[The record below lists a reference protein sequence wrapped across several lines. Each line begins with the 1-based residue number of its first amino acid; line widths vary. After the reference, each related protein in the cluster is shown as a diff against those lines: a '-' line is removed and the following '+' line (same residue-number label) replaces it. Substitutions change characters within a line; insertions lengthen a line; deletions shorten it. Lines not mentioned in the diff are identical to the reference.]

1 MSGRAKTTGGILHVP
16 VMMDIQALTRQD
28 FSGLTKEQK
37 KKAIKQLK
45 LVMQMVDSKGK
56 VPLGSDITYIPEKKI
71 ACIDMTSFYEYDE
84 HPEGKADICYFVDMF
99 TDGYTT
105 DKHGSIETSE
115 EEEILATAE
124 YEDADDM
131 QRKYDIDRCL
141 ECAKRNVKKLQDM
154 IETVERA
161 KAQGATRF
169 AAIDFN
175 DYDGACDED
184 DD

>member
-1 MSGRAKTTGGILHVP
+1 MSGRAKKDDGILRVP

-37 KKAIKQLK
+37 KMAIKQLK
-45 LVMQMVDSKGK
+45 LVMQMVDPKGK

-71 ACIDMTSFYEYDE
+71 ACIDLTSYYEYSG
-84 HPEGKADICYFVDMF
+84 HPEGEADLCNFIDMF

-105 DKHGSIETSE
+105 DENGPIETSE
-115 EEEILATAE
+115 EDKILATGD
-124 YEDADDM
+124 YEGDDEC
-131 QRKYDIDRCL
+131 RRRFDIDRCL
-141 ECAKRNVKKLQDM
+141 ECARRNVKKLQDM

-161 KAQGATRF
+161 KAQGATRL

-175 DYDGACDED
+175 DYDGNCDED

>member
-1 MSGRAKTTGGILHVP
+1 MSGRVKKDDGILRVP

-37 KKAIKQLK
+37 KEAIEQLK
-45 LVMQMVDSKGK
+45 LVMQMVDPKGK
-56 VPLGSDITYIPEKKI
+56 VPMGSDIVYIPEKKI

-84 HPEGKADICYFVDMF
+84 HPEGEADICYFVDMF

-115 EEEILATAE
+115 EDEILATDC
-124 YEDADDM
+124 YEDDDDM

-141 ECAKRNVKKLQDM
+141 ECARWNAKKLQDM
-154 IETVERA
+154 IEAVEHA

-175 DYDGACDED
+175 DYDGDVTED

>member
-1 MSGRAKTTGGILHVP
+1 MSDRAKTAGGILRVP

-45 LVMQMVDSKGK
+45 LVMQMVDPKGK

-71 ACIDMTSFYEYDE
+71 ACIDLTSYYETDE
-84 HPEGKADICYFVDMF
+84 HPEGEANLVDFVDMF
-99 TDGYTT
+99 TDSYTT
-105 DKHGSIETSE
+105 HEHGYLETTTE
-115 EEEILATAE
+115 EEVLVTGDCEG
-124 YEDADDM
+124 DDVCR
-131 QRKYDIDRCL
+131 RKFDIDRCL
-141 ECAKRNVKKLQDM
+141 ECAKRNAKKLQDM

-175 DYDGACDED
+175 GYDGDRYED

>member
-1 MSGRAKTTGGILHVP
+1 MSGRAKKDDGILRVP
-16 VMMDIQALTRQD
+16 VMMDIQALTHQD

-37 KKAIKQLK
+37 KMAIKQLK
-45 LVMQMVDSKGK
+45 LVMQMVDPKGK

-71 ACIDMTSFYEYDE
+71 ACIDLTASYETDE
-84 HPEGKADICYFVDMF
+84 HPEGEADLVDFVDMF

-105 DKHGSIETSE
+105 NELGYLETAS
-115 EEEILATAE
+115 EEEILATGG
-124 YEDADDM
+124 YEDDDN
-131 QRKYDIDRCL
+131 RSRFDIGRCL
-141 ECAKRNVKKLQDM
+141 ECARRNAKKLQDM
-154 IETVERA
+154 IESVERA

-175 DYDGACDED
+175 DYDGDRDED

>member
-1 MSGRAKTTGGILHVP
+1 MSGRAKTAGGILQVP

-45 LVMQMVDSKGK
+45 LVMQMVDPKGK

-71 ACIDMTSFYEYDE
+71 ACIDLTASYETDE
-84 HPEGKADICYFVDMF
+84 HPEGEADLVDFVDMF

-105 DKHGSIETSE
+105 NELGYLETAS
-115 EEEILATAE
+115 EEEILATGG
-124 YEDADDM
+124 YEDDDN
-131 QRKYDIDRCL
+131 RSRFDIGRCL
-141 ECAKRNVKKLQDM
+141 ECARRNAKKLQDM
-154 IETVERA
+154 IESVERA

-175 DYDGACDED
+175 DYDGDLDED

>member
-1 MSGRAKTTGGILHVP
+1 MSGRAKTSGGILQVP

-45 LVMQMVDSKGK
+45 LVMQMVDPKGR
-56 VPLGSDITYIPEKKI
+56 VPRGSDITYIPEKKI
-71 ACIDMTSFYEYDE
+71 ACIDLTASYETDE
-84 HPEGKADICYFVDMF
+84 HPEGEADLVDFVDMF

-105 DKHGSIETSE
+105 YEYGYLVTSS
-115 EEEILATAE
+115 EEEILATGD
-124 YEDADDM
+124 YEGDDECL
-131 QRKYDIDRCL
+131 RRFDIDRCL
-141 ECAKRNVKKLQDM
+141 ECARRNVKKLQDM

-175 DYDGACDED
+175 GYDGACDED

>member
-1 MSGRAKTTGGILHVP
+1 MSGRAKKDGGILHVP

-45 LVMQMVDSKGK
+45 LVMQMVDPKGK

-71 ACIDMTSFYEYDE
+71 ACIDLTASYETDE
-84 HPEGKADICYFVDMF
+84 HPEGEADLVDFVDMF

-105 DKHGSIETSE
+105 HEHGYLETTSE
-115 EEEILATAE
+115 EDILVAGDCE
-124 YEDADDM
+124 GDDECL
-131 QRKYDIDRCL
+131 RRFDIDRCL
-141 ECAKRNVKKLQDM
+141 ECAKRNAKKLQDM
-154 IETVERA
+154 IETVELA

-175 DYDGACDED
+175 DYDGDCDED

>member
-1 MSGRAKTTGGILHVP
+1 MSGRAKKDDGILRVP

-45 LVMQMVDSKGK
+45 LVMQMVDPKGK

-71 ACIDMTSFYEYDE
+71 ACIDLTSYYETDE
-84 HPEGKADICYFVDMF
+84 HPEGEADLVDFVDMF
-99 TDGYTT
+99 TGGYT
-105 DKHGSIETSE
+105 KHKYYYLETTSE
-115 EEEILATAE
+115 EEVLVTGDCEG
-124 YEDADDM
+124 DDVC
-131 QRKYDIDRCL
+131 RRRFDIDRCL
-141 ECAKRNVKKLQDM
+141 ECAKRNAKKLQDM

>member
-16 VMMDIQALTRQD
+16 VMMYIQALTRQD

-37 KKAIKQLK
+37 KMAIKQLK
-45 LVMQMVDSKGK
+45 LAMQMVDPKGK
-56 VPLGSDITYIPEKKI
+56 VPLGSDIVYIPKKKI
-71 ACIDMTSFYEYDE
+71 ACIDLTSCYETGE
-84 HPEGKADICYFVDMF
+84 HPEGEADLVDFVDMF

-105 DKHGSIETSE
+105 NELGYLKAES
-115 EEEILATAE
+115 EEEILATGG
-124 YEDADDM
+124 YEDDDN
-131 QRKYDIDRCL
+131 RSRFDIDRCL
-141 ECAKRNVKKLQDM
+141 ECARRNVKKLQDM

-175 DYDGACDED
+175 NYGGNCDED
-184 DD
+184 D

>member
-1 MSGRAKTTGGILHVP
+1 MSGRAKKDDGILHVP

-45 LVMQMVDSKGK
+45 LVMQMVDPKGK

-71 ACIDMTSFYEYDE
+71 VCIDLTSCYETDE
-84 HPEGKADICYFVDMF
+84 HSEGEADLVDFVDMF

-105 DKHGSIETSE
+105 HEHGYLEATSE
-115 EEEILATAE
+115 EEVLVTGDCEG
-124 YEDADDM
+124 DDGC
-131 QRKYDIDRCL
+131 RRRFDIDRCL
-141 ECAKRNVKKLQDM
+141 ECARQNAKKLQDM
-154 IETVERA
+154 IEAVERA

-175 DYDGACDED
+175 DYDGDCDED
-184 DD
+184 DE

>member
-1 MSGRAKTTGGILHVP
+1 MSGRAKKDDGILRVP

-37 KKAIKQLK
+37 KMAIKQLK
-45 LVMQMVDSKGK
+45 LVMQMVDPKGK
-56 VPLGSDITYIPEKKI
+56 VHLGSDITYIPEKKI
-71 ACIDMTSFYEYDE
+71 ACIDLTSCYETDE
-84 HPEGKADICYFVDMF
+84 HPEGEADLVDFVDMF

-105 DKHGSIETSE
+105 HEHGYLETASE
-115 EEEILATAE
+115 EEVLVTGDCEG
-124 YEDADDM
+124 DGVC
-131 QRKYDIDRCL
+131 RRRFDIDRCL
-141 ECAKRNVKKLQDM
+141 ECARRNVKKLQDM
-154 IETVERA
+154 IETAERA

-175 DYDGACDED
+175 DYGGNCDED

>member
-1 MSGRAKTTGGILHVP
+1 MSGRTRAAGGILQVP
-16 VMMDIQALTRQD
+16 VMMDIQSLTHQD

-37 KKAIKQLK
+37 KKAIEQLK
-45 LVMQMVDSKGK
+45 LVMAMVDPKGK
-56 VPLGSDITYIPEKKI
+56 VPLGSDIVYIPEKKI
-71 ACIDMTSFYEYDE
+71 ACIDLTSYYEYSG
-84 HPEGKADICYFVDMF
+84 HPEGEADLCNFIDMF

-105 DKHGSIETSE
+105 DENGSIETSE
-115 EEEILATAE
+115 EDEILATGG
-124 YEDADDM
+124 YEDDDDM

-141 ECAKRNVKKLQDM
+141 ECARRNVKKLQDM

-175 DYDGACDED
+175 DYGGNCDED